1 MTALLNRPRLHPV
14 RLVAL
19 LAASVLV
26 PSAAGAQSAQGFA
39 GFGGQ
44 SGGPIQIEA
53 KELEVRDKEGIA
65 IFTGSVVVKQGE
77 TTLETPKLVVR
88 YARTGDTGAA
98 GAAGSQD
105 IESLEADGK
114 VLVTSKDQS
123 ATGDGATYDA
133 KTERLELTGNVVL
146 TQGKNVVTGDRL
158 TVDLA
163 SGIAKVQSSKK
174 RVQML
179 LTPNQQAKA
188 AAN

>member
-1 MTALLNRPRLHPV
+1 MTVMVNRARLNRV
-14 RLVAL
+14 RLATLVAAGL
-19 LAASVLV
+19 LV

-88 YARTGDTGAA
+88 YARAADGASA
-98 GAAGSQD
+98 GASSSQD

-146 TQGKNVVTGDRL
+146 TQGKNVVSGDRL

-163 SGIAKVQSSKK
+163 SGVAKVQSSQK

-179 LTPNQQAKA
+179 LTPNQQPKA

>member
-1 MTALLNRPRLHPV
+1 MRDFVTRACLTAALAAVPALLP
-14 RLVAL
+14 AG
-19 LAASVLV
+19 
-26 PSAAGAQSAQGFA
+26 AGAQSTQGFA

-77 TTLETPKLVVR
+77 TTLETPKLTVR
-88 YARTGDTGAA
+88 YARDAEGGSA
-98 GAAGSQD
+98 GASGSQD
-105 IESLEADGK
+105 IESLQAEGR

-123 ATGDGATYDA
+123 ATGDGANYDA

-146 TQGKNVVTGDRL
+146 TQGKNVVKGDRL

-163 SGIAKVQSSKK
+163 SGIAKVQSTKQ

-179 LTPNQQAKA
+179 LTPNQAPNT
-188 AAN
+188 AN